1 MKAPKTSTS
10 LIIALGTQGQGARW
24 KEFID
29 RYKPMMEGYL
39 RSRFF
44 NIEYDDVIQD
54 AFIALAKVLPN
65 YRYAPDETGA
75 FHDYIVAILRNK
87 ACDALR
93 VKERQENLKKE
104 LLEDINFER
113 GEFTDKDS
121 VHQAILKIALKDILD
136 DSSIMMRNKRIFI
149 ENVIN
154 GLSPDVVASM
164 FGVTRN
170 NVDQIKARMIK
181 RLQEKCTEL
190 KGVIDG
196 FR

>member
-1 MKAPKTSTS
+1 MKVPKTSTS
-10 LIIALGTQGQGARW
+10 LIIALRMQGQGTRW

-54 AFIALAKVLPN
+54 TFIALAKVLPN

-93 VKERQENLKKE
+93 IKERQENLKKE
-104 LLEDINFER
+104 FLEDINFER

-121 VHQAILKIALKDILD
+121 VYQAILKIALKDVLG

-190 KGVIDG
+190 KGAIDG

>member
-10 LIIALGTQGQGARW
+10 LIIVLGTQGQGARW

-54 AFIALAKVLPN
+54 TLIALAKVLPN

-93 VKERQENLKKE
+93 IKERQENLKKE

-121 VHQAILKIALKDILD
+121 VYQAILKIALKDILN

>member
-1 MKAPKTSTS
+1 MKAPKTSSS

-54 AFIALAKVLPN
+54 TFIALAKVLPN

-93 VKERQENLKKE
+93 IKERQENLKKE
-104 LLEDINFER
+104 FLEDINFER

-121 VHQAILKIALKDILD
+121 VYQAILKIALKDVLG

-190 KGVIDG
+190 KGAIDG
-196 FR
+196 F

>member
-1 MKAPKTSTS
+1 MKVPKTSTS

-93 VKERQENLKKE
+93 IKERQENLKKE
-104 LLEDINFER
+104 FLEDINFER

-121 VHQAILKIALKDILD
+121 VYQAILKIALKDVLG

-190 KGVIDG
+190 KGVVDG

>member
-54 AFIALAKVLPN
+54 TFIALAKVLPN

-93 VKERQENLKKE
+93 IKERQENLKKE
-104 LLEDINFER
+104 FLEDINFER

-121 VHQAILKIALKDILD
+121 VYQAILKIALKDVLG

-190 KGVIDG
+190 KGAIDG
-196 FR
+196 F

>member
-10 LIIALGTQGQGARW
+10 LIIALGMQGQGARW

-39 RSRFF
+39 CSRFF

-54 AFIALAKVLPN
+54 TFIALAKVLPN

-93 VKERQENLKKE
+93 IKEKQENLKKE
-104 LLEDINFER
+104 FLEDINFER
-113 GEFTDKDS
+113 GGFTDKDS
-121 VHQAILKIALKDILD
+121 VYQAILKIALKDILN

-190 KGVIDG
+190 KGAIDG

>member
-54 AFIALAKVLPN
+54 TFIALAKVLPN

-93 VKERQENLKKE
+93 IKERQENLKKE
-104 LLEDINFER
+104 FLEDINFER

-121 VHQAILKIALKDILD
+121 VYQAILKIALKDVLG

-149 ENVIN
+149 ETVIN

-190 KGVIDG
+190 KGAIDG
-196 FR
+196 F

>member
-10 LIIALGTQGQGARW
+10 LIIALRMQRQGARW

-44 NIEYDDVIQD
+44 NIEYEDVIQD
-54 AFIALAKVLPN
+54 TFIALAKILPN

-93 VKERQENLKKE
+93 IKEKQENLKKE
-104 LLEDINFER
+104 FLEDINFER
-113 GEFTDKDS
+113 GGFTDKDS
-121 VHQAILKIALKDILD
+121 VYQAILKIALKDVLG